1 MVEESVTSSL
11 TLPKNKVLDLKP
23 PLAANDWEKIDSWVK
38 YLQFLQCNVGR
49 ITDGNIS
56 PGHLYIA
63 CFFLYFHWKCEKGRC
78 DEKYI
83 KLSVVCAPVCPCV
96 ATSDFHLPN
105 NEPTTKCV
113 LYLPHS
119 QIQVGKHQKNPLA
132 LKSIVPCRKK
142 HTTILTYTTFQRIII
157 FDKENNGWKFFVELM
172 NQKKNLSNY

>member
-11 TLPKNKVLDLKP
+11 TLPKNKLLDSKP
-23 PLAANDWEKIDSWVK
+23 PLAADDWEKIDSWVK

-56 PGHLYIA
+56 PGHSYIA

-105 NEPTTKCV
+105 NEPTTKYYVCS
-113 LYLPHS
+113 LS
-119 QIQVGKHQKNPLA
+119 SSFSNPGGQTPKKPSCIKKYSSM
-132 LKSIVPCRKK
+132 LKKAYHNTNVYYFS
-142 HTTILTYTTFQRIII
+142 T
-157 FDKENNGWKFFVELM
+157 
-172 NQKKNLSNY
+172 NYYIW